1 MDSAPS
7 ANLPISSALIAQ
19 LRDGRDLAFDLTAL
33 DPRDERAKRWL
44 TTVRVHVPGH
54 TLARSLD
61 GSLLAI
67 TLISVPEI
75 TIPNLRWDPPDTGH
89 SR

>member
-1 MDSAPS
+1 MDGAPS
-7 ANLPISSALIAQ
+7 ANLPIPSALIAQ
-19 LRDGRDLAFDLTAL
+19 LRDGRDLAFDLVAL
-33 DPRDERAKRWL
+33 DPRDARARRWL
-44 TTVRVHVPGH
+44 TTVRVHVPGY
-54 TLARSLD
+54 TLARSLE

-75 TIPNLRWDPPDTGH
+75 TIPNLRWDPPDTRH